1 MSTTA
6 QNDRTAETLAV
17 VTRFENGFNARD
29 LDATMADM
37 TEDAVFEH
45 AAPADKS
52 IGRFE
57 GRDAIR
63 AVFASLDEHFPNFD
77 LRATEIFAQGER
89 AACRWEIEW
98 DGPDGGRI
106 HARGADIFRMRG
118 GKIAEKLTYITF

>member
-1 MSTTA
+1 MSTAA

-29 LDATMADM
+29 LDETMADM

-45 AAPADKS
+45 VAPAGKS

-57 GRDAIR
+57 GCDAIR
-63 AVFASLDEHFPNFD
+63 AVFESLDEHFPNFD

-89 AACRWEIEW
+89 AACQWEIEW
-98 DGPDGGRI
+98 DGPDGARA
-106 HARGADIFRMRG
+106 HARGVDVFRMSG
-118 GKIAEKLTYITF
+118 GKIAEKLAYITL

>member
-1 MSTTA
+1 MSTAA
-6 QNDRTAETLAV
+6 QNDRTDETLAV

-45 AAPADKS
+45 VAPAGKS

-77 LRATEIFAQGER
+77 LRATEFFAQGER

-98 DGPDGGRI
+98 DGPDGGRAI
-106 HARGADIFRMRG
+106 ARGVDIFRMRN
-118 GKIAEKLTYITF
+118 GKIAEKLAYITF